1 MRGRTAWGDWL
12 SRRSLRQ
19 ILLGLGAVVLLG
31 SGLFGGLDRA
41 APEPRTVLV
50 AQEAHVA
57 EPFELTISRVA
68 WSDDLGEGFGP
79 SKIGRYLLIQADIR
93 TTQDLTVSSFVV
105 RDALRLRGLDDL
117 AADEFDSELVA
128 SEKAE
133 PRVVVTA
140 DRVGLGEIGPGL
152 SYNVVFIWEQDAAQ
166 PLPEEVEVES
176 FAHGFRRSSLD
187 DQEDWFDRIPD
198 ATGTFDVERFG
209 ES

>member
-1 MRGRTAWGDWL
+1 MAGGAVWRDWL
-12 SRRSLRQ
+12 SRRSIRQ
-19 ILLGLGAVVLLG
+19 VVLGLGGVLLLV
-31 SGLFGGLDRA
+31 SGLFGGLERA

-50 AQEAHVA
+50 ADKTHVA

-79 SKIGRYLLIQADIR
+79 SKIGRYLLIQTDIR

-105 RDALRLRGLDDL
+105 REALRLRGLDGL
-117 AADEFDSELVA
+117 AADEFDGELVP
-128 SEKAE
+128 SEEAE

-140 DRVGLGEIGPGL
+140 DRVALGEIGPGL
-152 SYNVVFIWEQDAAQ
+152 AYNVVFIWEQDAAQ
-166 PLPEEVEVES
+166 PLPEAVQVES

-187 DQEDWFDRIPD
+187 DQEDWFDRVPD
-198 ATGTFDVERFG
+198 ATGTFDLERFG